1 MAGKCSDIKSKKIT
15 RASILRQSVHLLIL
29 LLPGSLLSGLSIY
42 YILSYLLVPF
52 GITFPISIIISIL
65 VFGLSKYYVE
75 NHKEDELHDLQFG
88 EEKKSHEPKLANV
101 IFIGIFIVM
110 LIIVSFP
117 FNKNLQVFVPWEQIT
132 SIQVLKLVAA
142 TALSFFLP
150 GYALVMMLDRKHAL
164 TLLPKAL
171 LAYLFSILISG
182 LAGLI
187 SGALGYPV
195 SDINIFIIL
204 AYVLILILFSLK
216 QTNIFSIDFHYNT
229 SSFYNDFI
237 YKFQNILRKKNS
249 QLLVFTCLL
258 ALVILYTYYLHNG
271 VIIGDQWFH
280 LGRSLTFITGQFK
293 DLIPSDAATSYPP
306 FFSAFL
312 STFFTLSG
320 SPPTNAYVS
329 INFLN
334 ITPVFA
340 FYYFFISWVPCHR
353 RRAALLASTLFMLS
367 AGFGWIYVLGTA
379 INEPAISK
387 LSALEVLHWQGLKT
401 SDVRLPTTFV
411 VASHPDFSTQLII
424 IALPA
429 GFVLLG
435 LLNTNRFSR
444 FNYVVVIIVAISLLG
459 ILAHDEF
466 YLFILIA
473 SVLPLIFNVR
483 NKHSIYLAFSIS
495 LAIVISIDFAL
506 FSGKYYIVNEILG
519 VPLIALCFLFVIFSW
534 ILYTL
539 EAVLLNWLHKSKTVN
554 RLFYTILN
562 NYSHHR
568 YYYNRIG
575 LVLGIII
582 VSAVAYFYSF
592 TFIVWGDLSDEELRA
607 QRGHYFRQSD
617 IPWYLYPMKFG
628 LTGLLGLAFILSY
641 IFKKFEKE
649 VFVFGLIA
657 IIALLT
663 GPYYDEHRFSKY
675 VMVGMAAFASLLI
688 YKIISA
694 ISSFKLRPLIISLLL
709 GFIITSCG
717 FSIFMFAGYNALS
730 LENPQFE
737 LGFSRRDFPTS
748 SEMQLLDFL
757 RNNSKSFKTYN
768 IAVPQKEVEYNFGFI
783 SKLEGFSAI
792 PMARFYQSPL
802 TLNASTLEGF
812 YKLLNYSDTRYIVL
826 PNKDILVELEE
837 EKRLRSN
844 GSTSET
850 ISFALDNFAK
860 VYQDDNYTVL
870 EVPPLAPPTS
880 SSLSEYSN
888 VALVYQKD
896 AEVLLPPVSYRKVLP
911 YNNELFDFAS
921 IPDSGDSDNDNSNSS
936 SNNFAKIE
944 KQVTTNILTLDDS
957 GSSNSNNGTTLWSY
971 PIIQQGYLDNNTSS
985 TNSLIDNHN
994 NEKVNYI
1001 ESDFRVIDRNSNKT
1015 DKKYND
1021 EDTGILWEYR
1031 NKEYYLSLSKH
1042 GLQLSQGK
1050 PIITTSFSDKSNADN
1065 NDNKH
1070 PLLLSQ
1076 NQELRKEKGIWYNLK
1091 IVVLKNTISI
1101 YVDDML
1107 RIQAPIN
1114 KDYSSPSLADE
1125 KNITASSSSSIFKVG
1140 IRSFHNVAEFQ
1151 PITIGRIS
1159 EVVDESYQKEKIFV
1173 GRYYPLSA
1181 LALSNIKY
1189 DTFIDGD
1196 FSALS
1201 KKYVILTFDPSPAH
1215 RYDVNK
1221 YLEFVR
1227 SGGNLIVINTDNKN
1241 YDGMFSKLLSLKP
1254 GTLTEFN
1261 SIISDLH
1268 EESESKVPG
1277 KYSLNTE
1284 ISGVTRYI
1292 GYKKSPDVTVKSFYV
1307 DKSDNNNNNQTVA
1320 VPFAIEKNYGNGKII
1335 FANAGGYFETIFDK
1349 SSTNSNHQDFLTLS
1363 NIPNL
1368 MGLNVQDRE
1377 HIKNSPVAEALASVP
1392 QIIGDLKISVPKDT
1406 TTVIN
1411 SSSLLFNDEL
1421 FNTYNLSA
1429 KDIFISSPKIIS
1441 ISSDKESNTNTA
1453 NELIDDSLKPQTE
1466 KRGSNNFKNVVIKDL
1481 KLYGEYEV
1489 IINSTGRPLRLPTAS
1504 SQYDYIGINIRS
1516 GFDVTIKLSNSK
1528 SAYAEFDIITKDES
1542 NTAKDSSQTVT
1553 VFGNNDDSN
1562 KSKNSDSSKIH
1573 FHKVKADSGI
1583 TSMNLLMKSPEIR
1596 VIEEKG
1602 KGGEELVE
1610 DEGATIVTFRRDSP
1624 RNAPTEV
1631 KGGDTTIK
1639 LDYVDHYNQPFRNGT
1654 KTQFITYLKED
1665 IPQTIDGN
1673 SNVLE
1678 IPGDIS
1684 ELAKEKGIGV
1694 PWQKSMISF
1703 RSILVMISII
1713 AIVIGITNF
1722 LRPKIKEFGGR
1733 SFWQS
1738 KRVN

>member
-1 MAGKCSDIKSKKIT
+1 LTGNCSGINSKKTT
-15 RASILRQSVHLLIL
+15 RAFIARHNVHPSIL
-29 LLPGSLLSGLSIY
+29 LLPGSLLSALSIY
-42 YILSYLLVPF
+42 FVLSYLLVPF
-52 GITFPISIIISIL
+52 GITFPISILTSIL
-65 VFGLSKYYVE
+65 IFGLSKYYVE
-75 NHKEDELHDLQFG
+75 DHKEDELINLNLQYG
-88 EEKKSHEPKLANV
+88 EEKKSHESKLANL
-101 IFIGIFIVM
+101 IFIGVFIVM
-110 LIIVSFP
+110 LIIVSIP
-117 FNKNLQVFVPWEQIT
+117 SNKNPQGFVPWEQIT
-132 SIQVLKLVAA
+132 IIHVLKLVAA

-150 GYALVMMLDRKHAL
+150 GYALVIMWDRKQEL
-164 TLLPKAL
+164 KLLPKAL

-195 SDINIFIIL
+195 SDINIFIIS
-204 AYVLILILFSLK
+204 AYILILILFSLK
-216 QTNIFSIDFHYNT
+216 QTSIDFHYNT

-237 YKFQNILRKKNS
+237 YKVQNILKKKNS

-258 ALVILYTYYLHNG
+258 ALVILYTYYLHHG
-271 VIIGDQWFH
+271 VIIGDQWYH
-280 LGRSLTFITGQFK
+280 LGRSLIFITGQFK
-293 DLIPSDAATSYPP
+293 DLISVDSATLYPP

-320 SPPTNAYVS
+320 SPPINAYVS

-340 FYYFFISWVPCHR
+340 FYYFFICWVPRHR

-367 AGFGWIYVLGTA
+367 AGFGWVYVLGTA

-387 LSALEVLHWQGLKT
+387 LTALEVLHWQGLKT

-435 LLNTNRFSR
+435 LLKQENRFSR
-444 FNYVVVIIVAISLLG
+444 FRYVVIIVAISLLG
-459 ILAHDEF
+459 VLSHDEF
-466 YLFILIA
+466 FLFILIA
-473 SVLPLIFNVR
+473 SVLPLIFNLR
-483 NKHSIYLAFSIS
+483 NKHFIYLAFSIS

-539 EAVLLNWLHKSKTVN
+539 GVVLLNWLHKTKTVKKI
-554 RLFYTILN
+554 YHKILS
-562 NYSHHR
+562 NYSRHR
-568 YYYNRIG
+568 HYYTHIG

-592 TFIVWGDLSDEELRA
+592 TFIVLGDLSDEDLRV
-607 QRGHYFRQSD
+607 QRGHYYRQPD

-649 VFVFGLIA
+649 VFVFGLIV
-657 IIALLT
+657 IIALLA

-675 VMVGMAAFASLLI
+675 VMVGMAAFASLLV
-688 YKIISA
+688 YKIIS
-694 ISSFKLRPLIISLLL
+694 STYSFKLRPLVISLLL

-730 LENPQFE
+730 LENPQSG

-826 PNKDILVELEE
+826 PNKDIPVELEE
-837 EKRLRSN
+837 EKRLQSN
-844 GSTSET
+844 GGISET

-860 VYQDDNYTVL
+860 VYQDENYTVL
-870 EVPPLAPPTS
+870 EVPHLAPPTS
-880 SSLSEYSN
+880 SSLSEHGN

-896 AEVLLPPVSYRKVLP
+896 TDVLLPPISYRKVLP

-921 IPDSGDSDNDNSNSS
+921 VPDSGDSENENSNSS
-936 SNNFAKIE
+936 SNNLAKR
-944 KQVTTNILTLDDS
+944 VTTKTLILDDS
-957 GSSNSNNGTTLWSY
+957 GSSNGNNGTTLWSY
-971 PIIQQGYLDNNTSS
+971 PIIQYGYLDDNMSS
-985 TNSLIDNHN
+985 TNSPMDNHN
-994 NEKVNYI
+994 NEKINYI
-1001 ESDFRVIDRNSNKT
+1001 ESDFRVIDIQDSNST

-1021 EDTGILWEYR
+1021 DDAGILWEYG

-1050 PIITTSFSDKSNADN
+1050 PIITTSFSDKSSAD
-1065 NDNKH
+1065 DNKP

-1076 NQELRKEKGIWYNLK
+1076 NQEIKKDKGIWYNLK

-1101 YVDDML
+1101 YVDNML

-1114 KDYSSPSLADE
+1114 KDYSSPSLTNE
-1125 KNITASSSSSIFKVG
+1125 TNIPVTSSSSISKVG

-1159 EVVDESYQKEKIFV
+1159 EAVDESYQKEKIYAAH
-1173 GRYYPLSA
+1173 YYPLSA

-1201 KKYVILTFDPSPAH
+1201 KKYVILTFDPSLVH

-1227 SGGNLIVINTDNKN
+1227 SGGNLIVMNTDNKN
-1241 YDGMFSKLLSLKP
+1241 NEGMFSKLLSLKQ
-1254 GTLTEFN
+1254 GNSTEFN
-1261 SIISDLH
+1261 SIVSYLP

-1277 KYSLNTE
+1277 KYPINTE
-1284 ISGVTRYI
+1284 ISGVTRHI
-1292 GYKKSPDVTVKSFYV
+1292 GYKKSPDVTVKSFYL
-1307 DKSDNNNNNQTVA
+1307 DKIDNDNNRNQTVA
-1320 VPFAIEKNYGNGKII
+1320 VPFAIEKNYGNGKI
-1335 FANAGGYFETIFDK
+1335 FFVNAAGYFESIFDK
-1349 SSTNSNHQDFLTLS
+1349 SSANNNHQDFLTLS
-1363 NIPNL
+1363 NIPDL
-1368 MGLNVQDRE
+1368 IGLNVRDKE
-1377 HIKNSPVAEALASVP
+1377 FIKNSLAPDTITAVP
-1392 QIIGDLKISVPKDT
+1392 QIIGDLKISVPIHT

-1411 SSSLLFNDEL
+1411 SSSLLLNDEF
-1421 FNTYNLSA
+1421 FNSYNLSA

-1441 ISSDKESNTNTA
+1441 ISNDKESTA
-1453 NELIDDSLKPQTE
+1453 NELIDDSFNSQTE
-1466 KRGSNNFKNVVIKDL
+1466 KRGSNNFKNVLIKNL

-1489 IINSTGRPLRLPTAS
+1489 IVNSTGRPLRLPTAS
-1504 SQYDYIGINIRS
+1504 SQDDYIGINIRS
-1516 GFDVTIKLSNSK
+1516 GFDITIKLSDSK
-1528 SAYAEFDIITKDES
+1528 SAYAEFDIITKDEDNIRKYS
-1542 NTAKDSSQTVT
+1542 TQTVR
-1553 VFGNNDDSN
+1553 VFGSNDDSYSSQDGN
-1562 KSKNSDSSKIH
+1562 SSKIH
-1573 FHKVKADSGI
+1573 LHKVKSDSKGI
-1583 TSMNLLMKSPEIR
+1583 TSISLLMKSPEIR
-1596 VIEEKG
+1596 VTKEKG
-1602 KGGEELVE
+1602 KEGELED

-1631 KGGDTTIK
+1631 KGGDTIVK

-1654 KTQFITYLKED
+1654 RTQFITYLKED
-1665 IPQTIDGN
+1665 IPQTTGGN
-1673 SNVLE
+1673 SNLLE

-1694 PWQKSMISF
+1694 PWQKAIVSF
-1703 RSILVMISII
+1703 GSILVLISII
-1713 AIVIGITNF
+1713 VIVIGVIYF
-1722 LRPKIKEFGGR
+1722 LRSKIKEFGKGP
-1733 SFWQS
+1733 FWHS
-1738 KRVN
+1738 KRVQ